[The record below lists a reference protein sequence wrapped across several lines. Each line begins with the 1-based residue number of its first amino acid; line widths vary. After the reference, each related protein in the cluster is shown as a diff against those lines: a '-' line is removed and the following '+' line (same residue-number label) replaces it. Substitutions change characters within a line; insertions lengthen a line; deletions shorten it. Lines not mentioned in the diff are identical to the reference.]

1 MSGSRRRD
9 DAFARVFGA
18 NLARCRE
25 QLGVSQE
32 ELGFRAGLHRT
43 AVGQLERGERV
54 ARTDTLIRLCGSLGV
69 GPEVLLAGLGW
80 RPARIAVGELEI
92 QEIEPTEISESEEA
106 KPAKNPQRSES
117 KANAASNSEGQ
128 Q

>member
-1 MSGSRRRD
+1 MSGPRKRD

-25 QLGVSQE
+25 RLGVSQE

-43 AVGQLERGERV
+43 AVGQLERGERI
-54 ARTDTLIRLCGSLGV
+54 ARTDTLVRLCGSLGV

-80 RPARIAVGELEI
+80 RPARMAVGELEI
-92 QEIEPTEISESEEA
+92 QEIEPAEISESAEA
-106 KPAKNPQRSES
+106 KPARSQERSEP
-117 KANAASNSEGQ
+117 KDKTASNSEGQ
-128 Q
+128 E

>member
-1 MSGSRRRD
+1 MSGPRKRD
-9 DAFARVFGA
+9 DAFARVFGT

-54 ARTDTLIRLCGSLGV
+54 ARTDTLVRLCGSLGV
-69 GPEVLLAGLGW
+69 GPDALLAGLGW
-80 RPARIAVGELEI
+80 RPTQIAIGELEI
-92 QEIEPTEISESEEA
+92 QEVD
-106 KPAKNPQRSES
+106 PADL
-117 KANAASNSEGQ
+117 
-128 Q
+128 